1 MTSSNLIKAVAIDDE
16 AHCLDT
22 LRWELNRNC
31 PDVDLVN
38 TFQEGSELLSYL
50 KDQSID
56 LLFLDIN
63 LGSTTGI
70 DLLEKMLPVDFQV
83 IFVTAYDEY
92 AIKAFDLQACHYLLK
107 PINGKKLREAVN
119 RVGQNIESNYK
130 NQLSSLIESMNSLS
144 TSKNR
149 IPVPILNGVEFIS
162 PDDIIHIKGDN
173 NYSHL
178 FLEGGRKLL
187 VSKTLKYMEDLVKD
201 YPLLRIHKSHMVHT
215 QKITKY
221 MKTDGG
227 YVVMTNGEQVP
238 VSRANHSLVSGLF
251 T

>member
-1 MTSSNLIKAVAIDDE
+1 MNDNLIKAVAIDDE
-16 AHCLDT
+16 SHCLDT
-22 LRWELNRNC
+22 LKWELNRNC
-31 PDVDLVN
+31 KEVN
-38 TFQEGSELLSYL
+38 LMETFEEGPALLSYL
-50 KDQSID
+50 KENDID

-70 DLLEKMLPVDFQV
+70 DLLEKMMPVEFQV

-107 PINGKKLREAVN
+107 PINGRKLKEAIT
-119 RVGQNIESNYK
+119 RVKQHIDTNYK
-130 NQLSSLIESMNSLS
+130 NQLSSLIKSMNSLS
-144 TSKNR
+144 ASKNR
-149 IPVPILNGVEFIS
+149 IAVPIMNGVEFIS

-227 YVVMTNGEQVP
+227 YVVMTNGENVP
-238 VSRANHSLVSGLF
+238 VSRANHGVVSGLF